1 MFFFHDETI
10 FQANEDEKRQW
21 GLKGTQV
28 MVQKSKG
35 KGIMVSDFVSEDGF
49 LQLSDVSDVT
59 DEVQYSARE
68 QLEQRKFMLRLNI
81 T

>member
-1 MFFFHDETI
+1 
-10 FQANEDEKRQW
+10 
-21 GLKGTQV
+21 

-35 KGIMVSDFVSEDGF
+35 RGIMVSDFVSEDGF

-59 DEVQYSARE
+59 DKVQYSAQE